1 MIPLRLMTVFLW
13 YHRSSLSETLDQ
25 ADYPING
32 PVGIY
37 SPGVAIFRKSK
48 EQKYTNYTSE
58 EKVHYVAILTA
69 AATNK
74 PKTCSKPKT
83 ENSYAPPGLYYA
95 DPKEPELLRE
105 KIRIIL
111 RMAAYHG
118 HSRIVLGAI
127 GCGAF
132 CNPRER
138 VAELFFHVFMEEE
151 FTGGWFEHI
160 VFAITERDTTDGW
173 NPTRSFDI
181 FWRKLNG
188 VVV

>member
-1 MIPLRLMTVFLW
+1 M
-13 YHRSSLSETLDQ
+13 SETLKQ
-25 ADYPING
+25 KDYPISG

-48 EQKYTNYTSE
+48 ELGYERYKIE
-58 EKVHYVAILTA
+58 EGLKYVAVLTA
-69 AATNK
+69 AATSG
-74 PKTCSKPKT
+74 PKTCSKPKKEDAYT
-83 ENSYAPPGLYYA
+83 PDGQYYA
-95 DPKEPELLRE
+95 NTKEPELLRE
-105 KIRIIL
+105 KIRTVL

-127 GCGAF
+127 GCGVF
-132 CNPRER
+132 RNPRER

-160 VFAITERDTTDGW
+160 VFAIMEQGTASGW
-173 NPTRSFDI
+173 DSTRSFDI
-181 FWRKLNG
+181 FWKKLNG